1 MGSGKLPVMLPLGM
15 YRLELKEKDDQWVA
29 NHTLF
34 RVEEHKL
41 PEMKLSFDWP
51 DLEEGQTPEVPRPG
65 DSVSLDLQASYYFGG
80 PVTDAQVQ
88 VRVYRRPYQMIFPMP
103 RPYPWMKVADA
114 LGRMMPGRQPESLEK
129 EWSVK
134 TDAQGRALITF
145 DSSDDL
151 STDMSYRVEVRV
163 SDASR
168 REVVA
173 QKEVRVSR
181 QGHFAHIVG
190 DHRVIEP
197 SQKAVFDIHI
207 QDIQERP
214 FLVKGRSRSCA
225 SDGVKSGF
233 PRRSGSRASGSG
245 CGCGPV
251 EGFPSATRTPRPAS
265 LAIQGTWLRERGG
278 E

>member
-1 MGSGKLPVMLPLGM
+1 MCI
-15 YRLELKEKDDQWVA
+15 RDRD
-29 NHTLF
+29 
-34 RVEEHKL
+34 
-41 PEMKLSFDWP
+41 
-51 DLEEGQTPEVPRPG
+51 
-65 DSVSLDLQASYYFGG
+65 
-80 PVTDAQVQ
+80 
-88 VRVYRRPYQMIFPMP
+88 
-103 RPYPWMKVADA
+103 
-114 LGRMMPGRQPESLEK
+114 K

-163 SDASR
+163 NDASR

-197 SQKAVFDIHI
+197 SQKAVFEIRI

-214 FLVKGRSRSCA
+214 LSREGQIKVLRNRWREICISPEGLEVERPGLG
-225 SDGVKSGF
+225 SDAGQWKEF
-233 PRRSGSRASGSG
+233 P
-245 CGCGPV
+245 PQP
-251 EGFPSATRTPRPAS
+251 ERPD
-265 LAIQGTWLRERGG
+265 QRPWQFKERGY
-278 E
+278 ESEVVSDQVISCDA

>member
-1 MGSGKLPVMLPLGM
+1 ML
-15 YRLELKEKDDQWVA
+15 RC
-29 NHTLF
+29 
-34 RVEEHKL
+34 R
-41 PEMKLSFDWP
+41 
-51 DLEEGQTPEVPRPG
+51 
-65 DSVSLDLQASYYFGG
+65 SV
-80 PVTDAQVQ
+80 
-88 VRVYRRPYQMIFPMP
+88 VYRRPYQMIFPMP

-114 LGRMMPGRQPESLEK
+114 LGRMMLGRQPESLEK

-181 QGHFAHIVG
+181 QGHFANIVG

-197 SQKAVFDIHI
+197 FRRRCSTFIFRIFRSD
-207 QDIQERP
+207 P

-233 PRRSGSRASGSG
+233 PPKVWKSSVRVWLRMRASG
-245 CGCGPV
+245 
-251 EGFPSATRTPRPAS
+251 RIS
-265 LAIQGTWLRERGG
+265 LRNPNAPTSVPGNSRNVVMRARW
-278 E
+278 